1 MFLLNI
7 YANNCSIF
15 RARSQEQ
22 AALTAAEMK
31 RRGGGGT
38 KPERRFPQITI
49 FLVFLVGN
57 LVFSVVH
64 LVYLVG

>member
-1 MFLLNI
+1 
-7 YANNCSIF
+7 
-15 RARSQEQ
+15 
-22 AALTAAEMK
+22 MK

-57 LVFSVVH
+57 LVFSVVD
-64 LVYLVG
+64 LVYLVGNLVF

>member
-1 MFLLNI
+1 
-7 YANNCSIF
+7 
-15 RARSQEQ
+15 
-22 AALTAAEMK
+22 MK

-57 LVFSVVH
+57 VVFSVVD
-64 LVYLVG
+64 LVYLVGNLVFWVVELVFLGCQAGIWRG